1 MEIRRLLRRA
11 GPGAAILALVL
22 AQGATSGHLGA
33 PLFLAP
39 SVLVCAALAWR
50 CERPAVVLAVVCVG
64 VGVYLGAGNPYGPI
78 LIAVATALFTVARRV
93 GRRFAVCAAV
103 AATLLIVG
111 TVMAA
116 QADDPFSSTDFLPVP
131 WLALAVASGDAVRNK
146 QAYLAEVE
154 ERAARAERTRE
165 EEALRRVAEERLRI
179 ARELHDVLGH
189 HIALVSVQAGVAAHV
204 IDAQPEQAK
213 SALGHI
219 QRASRAALDEL
230 RVTVG
235 LLRRPDDTAPT
246 DPLPGLGLLDEL
258 TGSSEGSGLKV
269 VTVTEGEVR
278 QLPAAVD
285 LTAYR
290 VVQEA
295 LTNARK
301 HAGPAAVEVRI
312 GYGAERLR
320 VTVRDNGR
328 GAPLPG
334 EGAAAGPGLAGSVTT
349 GSVTSSSVTTGS
361 VPAGHGLIGMRER
374 AAALG
379 GTIVAGPHHDGGF
392 QVHLELPIQQGE
404 FAL

>member
-1 MEIRRLLRRA
+1 VVDVEIRRSMRRA

-22 AQGATSGHLGA
+22 AQGASSGRLGA
-33 PLFLAP
+33 PLFLVP

-50 CERPAVVLAVVCVG
+50 RERPAAVLAVVCVG
-64 VGVYLGAGNPYGPI
+64 VGVYLGAGNAYGPV
-78 LIAVATALFTVARRV
+78 LIAVATALFSVARLV

-103 AATLLIVG
+103 AATLLVVG

-116 QADDPFSSTDFLPVP
+116 RASDPFSTDFLPVP

-189 HIALVSVQAGVAAHV
+189 HIALVSVQAGVAAHI

-235 LLRRPDDTAPT
+235 LLRRPEDAAPT
-246 DPLPGLGLLDEL
+246 DPLPGLGSLDEL
-258 TGSSEGSGLKV
+258 TGSCESTGLQV
-269 VTVTEGEVR
+269 VTVTEGAVR

-320 VTVRDNGR
+320 VTVRDHGR
-328 GAPLPG
+328 GAPPPDD
-334 EGAAAGPGLAGSVTT
+334 AAPT
-349 GSVTSSSVTTGS
+349 
-361 VPAGHGLIGMRER
+361 GHGLVGMRER

-379 GTIVAGPHHDGGF
+379 GTVVAGPHHDGGF
-392 QVHLELPIQQGE
+392 QVHLELPIRQGE